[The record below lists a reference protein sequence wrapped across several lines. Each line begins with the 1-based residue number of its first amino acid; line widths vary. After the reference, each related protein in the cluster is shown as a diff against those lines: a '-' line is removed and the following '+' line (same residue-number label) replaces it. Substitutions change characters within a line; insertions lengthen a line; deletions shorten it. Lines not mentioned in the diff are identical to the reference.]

1 MINKDYISSIGRATN
16 LSVCRLQVRILYVV
30 HKYYYICNIVSL
42 PLVTIQRLDRGST
55 PRISTTPA
63 KEKAAL
69 VDNSKPPGT
78 NIINGDVLAFD
89 KLVR

>member
-1 MINKDYISSIGRATN
+1 MTVVTAMLSHYIKRN
-16 LSVCRLQVRILYVV
+16 
-30 HKYYYICNIVSL
+30 YYFHNIVSL

-69 VDNSKPPGT
+69 VDNSNPPGT
-78 NIINGDVLAFD
+78 NIINEEG
-89 KLVR
+89 KLVMLTWLLDLIARKDH